1 MSLMADY
8 TKSGGISTAKAR
20 RKDSAYRNKAH
31 GLATRGRTKQRLN
44 ENGEETGQPDL
55 KDLVPEARQAKPRT
69 YVMVE
74 HRRRDTGAVIWA
86 LDLTAP
92 DAPDE
97 RVLPVRNDDGV
108 QLDYAAVCTTH
119 QSPPSPVATAPQAR
133 KEAKWSHKWCEG
145 CRADQ
150 ARTPATR
157 SKAES
162 KTRTKPGNSKA
173 SSTASKA
180 SKASTAST
188 ASTASKARRNA

>member
-1 MSLMADY
+1 MTLMADY

-31 GLATRGRTKQRLN
+31 GLATRGRTKQKTD
-44 ENGEETGQPDL
+44 ETDETTQPDL
-55 KDLVPEARQAKPRT
+55 KALVPEARQAKPRT

-92 DAPDE
+92 DAPDK
-97 RVLPVRNDDGV
+97 RVLPVKNENGV
-108 QLDYAAVCTTH
+108 QLDYAAVCITH
-119 QSPPSPVATAPQAR
+119 QGPPSHVASAPQAR

-145 CRADQ
+145 CRSDQ

-162 KTRTKPGNSKA
+162 KTRTKPGTSRAANGR
-173 SSTASKA
+173 
-180 SKASTAST
+180 
-188 ASTASKARRNA
+188 ARRDA